1 MSLIITTEGCMA
13 ENEQEKQE
21 EQKQDQENVT
31 DKPEDTE
38 PFKVQLDFVKTF
50 FNEIPVKVTPK
61 QELFCQEY
69 LKCGNAAEAYRR
81 SFGTDGMKPESVW
94 QCASRLKNNS
104 KVIARL
110 AQLHEKAV
118 DKTIM
123 SSIDVLKGFT
133 IIAQSEKNVGFKL
146 KALEML
152 GKYHKLFKD
161 ASDSNPTVPVASN
174 ITVTFISNKKETH
187 IEQQPKQQQLTQ
199 EGTK

>member
-1 MSLIITTEGCMA
+1 MA
-13 ENEQEKQE
+13 ENEKEKEKQTDQE
-21 EQKQDQENVT
+21 EQKKEQEH
-31 DKPEDTE
+31 EQE
-38 PFKVQLDFVKTF
+38 PFQVQLEFVKTF

-81 SFGTDGMKPESVW
+81 SFGTDGMKIESVW
-94 QCASRLKNNS
+94 QCASHLKKNS

-110 AQLHEKAV
+110 AQLHEKTV
-118 DKTIM
+118 DNTIM

>member
-1 MSLIITTEGCMA
+1 MA
-13 ENEQEKQE
+13 ENEKEKQTDQE
-21 EQKQDQENVT
+21 EQKQEQELEQ
-31 DKPEDTE
+31 KP
-38 PFKVQLDFVKTF
+38 FQVQLEFVKTF
-50 FNEIPVKVTPK
+50 FNDIPVKVTPK

>member
-1 MSLIITTEGCMA
+1 MKTAYSLKYQIEGFMA
-13 ENEQEKQE
+13 ENDEKETGQE
-21 EQKQDQENVT
+21 EKTQEEPM
-31 DKPEDTE
+31 KPFE
-38 PFKVQLDFVKTF
+38 VQLEFVKTF
-50 FNEIPVKVTPK
+50 FNDIPVKVTPK